1 MNIWKDAAEGASPP
15 VGLMLVPAEAVVPD
29 VRDAL
34 IAADVVAAD
43 VVPDAD
49 VVSDAVISVDV
60 VPDGKE

>member
-29 VRDAL
+29 VRDAV
-34 IAADVVAAD
+34 IAAD